1 VRTAVVSD
9 KIAKPVGPFS
19 PAVLGTGTIYL
30 SGQVGQDPVT
40 GRLVSGEAGEQAA
53 RALDNIRIILEA
65 AGRTMDDVIR
75 VGIFLVDMKDF
86 GAVNETYARYF
97 TTPFPARTT
106 VAVAALPLEA
116 VVEIEVIAATGGS
129 ARVNL

>member
-1 VRTAVVSD
+1 MRTAVVSA

-19 PAVLGTGTIYL
+19 PAVLGPGTIYL

-40 GRLVSGEAGEQAA
+40 GRLVSGGAGEQAA

-75 VGIFLVDMKDF
+75 VGIFVVDMKDF

-106 VAVAALPLEA
+106 VAVAALPLGA

-129 ARVNL
+129 AGANL